1 MEIIK
6 ETNKGFMCLIHVMI
20 CGSYKTV
27 LYCSRRNM
35 QKSCHL
41 KQCSFSLNFYEEK
54 VVLTIISLWIN
65 LQYIQKKKKSLKT
78 KLLFKINFWATVSKK
93 KKCSGC
99 DVLDVTLQRGKE
111 NHKFIFLYEEINAWK
126 TFWNINK
133 LTIVCSET
141 PFQ

>member
-65 LQYIQKKKKSLKT
+65 LQYIQKKKKSLKS

-93 KKCSGC
+93 KEVFRMWCSGRDTSKRKRKSQVYIPIWRDKC
-99 DVLDVTLQRGKE
+99 LK
-111 NHKFIFLYEEINAWK
+111 NFLEH
-126 TFWNINK
+126 
-133 LTIVCSET
+133 
-141 PFQ
+141 